1 VQGDRLVHFFGGASE
16 RDVFEK
22 LEYRVRVEFVRGNV
36 VQGQVHLGERGA
48 ARDFVDCHED
58 LASVRRTG
66 GQVVSED
73 DHPLRVDGVS
83 HRMRGA
89 VSAMDPS
96 GVVTRDGIRKG
107 HGCESDRCGAS
118 PDAIRASDHRT
129 STSTAIRRAR
139 SIAPGTQVGARVHA
153 ESRVR
158 AVPCDAVS
166 VEIIRLNDAPGYDSD
181 RLVAD
186 SILEG
191 SQSNVRIIRLSPGQ
205 ALPPHR
211 HGASDLMLFA
221 VEGEGVIETGD
232 VPVRFGAG
240 SLAYYRGDEELRVSN
255 DGPAGLTLLAF
266 LAPPFPPR
274 SDT

>member
-1 VQGDRLVHFFGGASE
+1 MAASPI
-16 RDVFEK
+16 
-22 LEYRVRVEFVRGNV
+22 V
-36 VQGQVHLGERGA
+36 VGRQ
-48 ARDFVDCHED
+48 
-58 LASVRRTG
+58 
-66 GQVVSED
+66 
-73 DHPLRVDGVS
+73 
-83 HRMRGA
+83 RMR
-89 VSAMDPS
+89 S
-96 GVVTRDGIRKG
+96 GRPTI
-107 HGCESDRCGAS
+107 
-118 PDAIRASDHRT
+118 
-129 STSTAIRRAR
+129 
-139 SIAPGTQVGARVHA
+139 
-153 ESRVR
+153 VR
-158 AVPCDAVS
+158 PHPCDAVS
-166 VEIIRLNDAPGYDSD
+166 VEMISLNDAPGYDSD

-274 SDT
+274 SDP